1 MSNKEIR
8 RYKLDDTSDL
18 GYTSFSR
25 VDLPKGAKIIDISYG
40 AGNIYLHA
48 IANHH
53 HKKKE
58 RWFAIFTEA
67 NPMEDYEK
75 KTCEYI
81 GMTGSVP
88 NYYIFEVHD

>member
-18 GYTSFSR
+18 GYTSFCR

-40 AGNIYLHA
+40 AGSIYLHA

-58 RWFAIFTEA
+58 RWFAIFTEGK
-67 NPMEDYEK
+67 PMEDYEK

-81 GMTGSVP
+81 GRVGVNP
-88 NYYIFEVHD
+88 ELYIFEVHE